1 VNPVPEHA
9 GPSATSRAGGA
20 LAGSAATTH
29 TLGVPWEKDVEAA
42 YFRNIPDEALV
53 QSAAKPFSVPDRGR
67 LLVEIGA
74 VLSLL
79 PEPPGRILDLGCG
92 TGWTSSFLAR
102 SGYDVVGVDLSPEAV
117 DTARAAFPLPSL
129 AFAIHDFDEPLPQ
142 SFGLF
147 DAVVFFDTLHHAE
160 DERRPLRAAYL
171 ALRDGGVCVACEPGT
186 GHAVSEGSIHAVA
199 TFGGR
204 ERAMPPPQVV
214 AAGREAGSTDQPA
227 GDVAEAGA
235 GETPWAQPA
244 GAGAGETPWAQPA
257 GTGSDARWAATDH
270 DRVDQVGLPN
280 PRVPYDALRVGD
292 PSMN

>member
-1 VNPVPEHA
+1 MNPVPEHA

-129 AFAIHDFDEPLPQ
+129 AFAIHDFDEPLPR

-199 TFGGR
+199 TFGVR
-204 ERAMPPPQVV
+204 ERDMTPPQVV
-214 AAGREAGSTDQPA
+214 AAGREAGFRAAAVHPHPHELHRNLYLHREPVSFRNRLLATVA
-227 GDVAEAGA
+227 GQA
-235 GETPWAQPA
+235 
-244 GAGAGETPWAQPA
+244 
-257 GTGSDARWAATDH
+257 AR
-270 DRVDQVGLPN
+270 V
-280 PRVPYDALRVGD
+280 LRTVTVQRRHWGIVVLTK
-292 PSMN
+292 